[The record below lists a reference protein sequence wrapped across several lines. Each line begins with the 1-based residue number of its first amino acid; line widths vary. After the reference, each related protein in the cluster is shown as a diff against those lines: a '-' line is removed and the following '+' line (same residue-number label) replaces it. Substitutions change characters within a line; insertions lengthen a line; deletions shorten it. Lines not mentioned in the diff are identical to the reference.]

1 MFQLGLLSMRDQFVH
16 QPLEITFREEVILQ
30 VSRNRG
36 RQDSVKPARLR
47 RTFSPTRVVPM
58 LNRPTKRIPVLTL
71 DLQPA
76 MVGQSKKE
84 TAERFFQGVKVFV
97 PTTIEDAVMVFP
109 NLFGL
114 SAGFSQ
120 VAATTAANILRLLK

>member
-1 MFQLGLLSMRDQFVH
+1 
-16 QPLEITFREEVILQ
+16 
-30 VSRNRG
+30 
-36 RQDSVKPARLR
+36 
-47 RTFSPTRVVPM
+47 M

-109 NLFGL
+109 NLFDGYFEPFG
-114 SAGFSQ
+114 SGGMDSHTVFSPL
-120 VAATTAANILRLLK
+120 TLDLRALL